1 MVFPIPANADNTN
14 NCFIGVVSL
23 LRTEADLS
31 VKRVKTAGRIR
42 PPRVWNKR
50 AVIVFAVICAA
61 FAGLTVR
68 LANVMTGALT
78 DAAAAQDTGKI
89 VLGQTR
95 GCIYDRNGARLVNT
109 GERKLA
115 AVLCCAE
122 TLDAVNALLGGTN
135 ELKDVRAGSVI
146 AKATDTEVPEG
157 RCARNV
163 RLVTR
168 DGEGL
173 CRHILGYTDGDGKGV
188 SGIEAAF
195 DTVLRQAG
203 GTLYAEVT
211 LDAQG
216 RALAGD
222 GLTLRSDNYDSPAGL
237 VLTIDC
243 RVQRIAEEALAHSSI
258 ICGAVVVQDCSTGEL
273 LACVSV
279 PAYDT
284 NNLKPALTDENL
296 PFLNRAVSA
305 YPVGS
310 VFKPF
315 IAAAALNAGQN
326 PNNIYE
332 CAGRTQVG
340 AREFRCF
347 NGNAHGGE
355 TLNEAVVN
363 SCNCY
368 FIEQGLSV
376 GAEGVINTCAA
387 FGFGRKAELF
397 PGDGSQKGNLPASED
412 IQSDAQLANLCFGQG
427 ELLVSPVQMAAAYSA
442 LANGGTY
449 YEPYI
454 LKELIDENGRVYGYF
469 KPETE
474 PYRVIEATDCRII
487 GRCLYNNMIGGTG
500 AGGRPANTTAAGKTA
515 TAQTGRYDES
525 GVEQLC
531 TWFAGYFPYTQPR
544 YTVVVFNE
552 KGRSASMDCAPVFK
566 EIAEG
571 IMDLRK

>member
-1 MVFPIPANADNTN
+1 MKQKSNARKNKP
-14 NCFIGVVSL
+14 
-23 LRTEADLS
+23 R
-31 VKRVKTAGRIR
+31 
-42 PPRVWNKR
+42 RVWNRR
-50 AVIVFAVICAA
+50 AVLVFAIICLA

-68 LANVMTGALT
+68 LARIMTGSLAQT
-78 DAAAAQDTGKI
+78 AAEQNTGRSI
-89 VLGQTR
+89 LGQTR
-95 GCIYDRNGARLVNT
+95 GYIYDRNGRPLVNT
-109 GERKLA
+109 GRKQA
-115 AVLCCAE
+115 ATVLCCAE
-122 TLDAVNALLGGTN
+122 TLETAKTLLAGEDGLRD
-135 ELKDVRAGSVI
+135 LKPGSVI
-146 AKATDTEVPEG
+146 TRATDTDVPEG
-157 RCARNV
+157 PCARTV

-168 DGEGL
+168 TGEGL

-188 SGIEAAF
+188 CGLEAAF
-195 DTVLRQAG
+195 DGVLSDAA

-222 GLTLRSDNYDSPAGL
+222 GITLRSDNYDSPAGL
-237 VLTIDC
+237 TLTVD
-243 RVQRIAEEALAHSSI
+243 RDVQRIVETALARSSI
-258 ICGAVVVQDCSTGEL
+258 VCGAVVVQDCNTGEL
-273 LACVSV
+273 LAIASV
-279 PAYDT
+279 PAYD
-284 NNLKPALTDENL
+284 PADLTPSLTDGDL

-315 IAAAALNAGQN
+315 IAAAALNG
-326 PNNIYE
+326 
-332 CAGRTQVG
+332 GRNLNDVYNCQGHMLVG
-340 AREFRCF
+340 TREFRCF
-347 NGNAHGGE
+347 NGNVHGDE
-355 TLNEAVVN
+355 TLNEAIAN

-368 FIEQGLSV
+368 FIEQGLAV
-376 GAEGVINTCAA
+376 GAEAVINTCAA
-387 FGFGRKAELF
+387 FGFGRRCELF

-454 LKELIDENGRVYGYF
+454 LKELIDENSRVYGYF

-487 GRCLYNNMIGGTG
+487 GRCLYNNMSGGTG

-552 KGRSASMDCAPVFK
+552 KGRSAAVDCAPVFK